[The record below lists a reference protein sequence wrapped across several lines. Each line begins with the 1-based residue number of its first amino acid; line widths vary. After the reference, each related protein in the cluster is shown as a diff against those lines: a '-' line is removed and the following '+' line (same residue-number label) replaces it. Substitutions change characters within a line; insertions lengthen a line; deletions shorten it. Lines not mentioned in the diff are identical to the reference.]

1 MSMTLH
7 NFAFG
12 VYPYIA
18 GTIFL
23 LGSWIRFDREQYT
36 WKTDS
41 SQLLENKMLKI
52 GSNIF
57 HIGIIGIFFGHA
69 LGMLLPHSWWQLIT
83 TDIQHQYI
91 AIYSGGILGVMTL
104 FGGFLL
110 FIRRISNERVRAVSR
125 IRDTSIIA
133 LIVITAGLGLNTIF
147 DSYHHA
153 SQNDVSEML
162 LMSEYLK
169 SVATLRAD
177 ASLIESVGTAY
188 KIHMLAGMTIFLI
201 FPFTRL
207 VHVWSVPVT
216 YLNRPYQI
224 VRSKFSNKQFKN

>member
-1 MSMTLH
+1 MSTSLH

-23 LGSWIRFDREQYT
+23 LGSWVRFDREQYT

-41 SQLLENKMLKI
+41 SQLLENRMLKI
-52 GSNIF
+52 ESNIF

-91 AIYSGGILGVMTL
+91 AIYSGGILGIMAL
-104 FGGFLL
+104 IGGLLL
-110 FIRRISNERVRAVSR
+110 FYRRVSNERVKAISR
-125 IRDTSIIA
+125 LRDTSIIL
-133 LIVITAGLGLNTIF
+133 LIVVTAGLGLNTIF

-153 SQNDVSEML
+153 SQKDVSEML
-162 LMSEYLK
+162 LLSEYLK
-169 SVATLRAD
+169 SVATLRAN
-177 ASLIESVGTAY
+177 AALIENVGIAY
-188 KIHMLAGMTIFLI
+188 KVHMLVGMTIFLI

-216 YLNRPYQI
+216 YLKRPYQI
-224 VRSKFSNKQFKN
+224 VRSKISGR

>member
-1 MSMTLH
+1 MSTSLH

-12 VYPYIA
+12 AYPYIA

-23 LGSWIRFDREQYT
+23 LGSWVRFDREQYT

-91 AIYSGGILGVMTL
+91 AIYSGGILGIMAL
-104 FGGFLL
+104 IGGVLL
-110 FIRRISNERVRAVSR
+110 FYRRVSNERVKAISR
-125 IRDTSIIA
+125 LRDTSIIL

-153 SQNDVSEML
+153 AQKDVSEML
-162 LMSEYLK
+162 LLSEYLK

-177 ASLIESVGTAY
+177 ASLIESVGMAY
-188 KIHMLAGMTIFLI
+188 KVHMLVGMTIFLI

-216 YLNRPYQI
+216 YLKRPYQI
-224 VRSKFSNKQFKN
+224 VRSKLSSRQT